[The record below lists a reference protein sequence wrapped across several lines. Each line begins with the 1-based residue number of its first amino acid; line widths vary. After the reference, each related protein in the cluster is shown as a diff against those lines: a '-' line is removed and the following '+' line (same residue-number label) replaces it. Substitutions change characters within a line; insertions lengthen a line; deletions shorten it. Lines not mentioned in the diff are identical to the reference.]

1 LAKTLFHFFSAVGLC
16 VGKKMKVCFVRWH
29 KIVFKKSALAK
40 KNKKSKRWLVGLV
53 VSRSDIISKNVR
65 FISVNLMLALSP

>member
-1 LAKTLFHFFSAVGLC
+1 MFHFFVLFFSLQC
-16 VGKKMKVCFVRWH
+16 VNLFQDKT
-29 KIVFKKSALAK
+29 IFKKSALAK